1 MCLCIVM
8 NVQVCMCNIL
18 YLHACMLYCVYFC
31 VVSAYP
37 ISSDPPPPLSS
48 LPLSVMFLITCSPPC
63 AVLYLICRSCLRISL
78 LCLSCN
84 CHMSSKSI
92 TRLSPVSPIVP
103 QTPLSVG
110 CHNLLYSLVVLSLQ
124 SLVTTSCHLSQVPVL
139 CHNFLS
145 PVTASC
151 PMSHICPLSQLSCHL
166 VL

>member
-1 MCLCIVM
+1 MYRCVCVTFCTCMPACCIVCTS
-8 NVQVCMCNIL
+8 VLCQRIP
-18 YLHACMLYCVYFC
+18 
-31 VVSAYP
+31 SP
-37 ISSDPPPPLSS
+37 QTPPPPPPPPLSS